1 MCMCTLLTTPCD
13 DCCSSISNIA
23 PKLTRVMPFDSF
35 VKSTQSLAIEVA
47 RACASRPV
55 LAQRCGDSVVATRD
69 CGSSA
74 NRMPAVKATT
84 GNKL

>member
-23 PKLTRVMPFDSF
+23 PKLTRVMHFDSF
-35 VKSTQSLAIEVA
+35 VNSTQSLAIEAA

-55 LAQRCGDSVVATRD
+55 LAQRCGGQTRD